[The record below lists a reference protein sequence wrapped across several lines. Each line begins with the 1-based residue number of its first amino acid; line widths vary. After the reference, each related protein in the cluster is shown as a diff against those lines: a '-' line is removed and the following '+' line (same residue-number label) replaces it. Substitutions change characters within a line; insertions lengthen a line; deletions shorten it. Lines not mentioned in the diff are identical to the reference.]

1 MKSYLLAAMI
11 TTGLLSISTT
21 AMCAN
26 AQNAADIIKDK
37 AISYAIYYKKNPNF
51 DIKTAS
57 SELSQNAIDLGKIYG
72 GGYQLTLSDITSEQC
87 LTELAKLGIDS
98 QTFVNKALAG
108 QYKTIVDVNGN
119 IVMLIAGGAGQLT
132 YTVIDKGGYCTI
144 DKSIHDA
151 YWAANI
157 IRLGIDGINVVF
169 S

>member
-1 MKSYLLAAMI
+1 MKSHLLAAI
-11 TTGLLSISTT
+11 ISAGLLSISTT

-26 AQNAADIIKDK
+26 TQNAANILKDK
-37 AISYAIYYKKNPNF
+37 AISYAMHYEKDTNF

-57 SELSQNAIDLGKIYG
+57 RELSQNAIDLGKIYSSS
-72 GGYQLTLSDITSEQC
+72 YQLKLNDITSEQC
-87 LTELAKLGIDS
+87 LEEVANLGIDS
-98 QTFVNKALAG
+98 QTFVNKALAS
-108 QYKTIVDVNGN
+108 QYKTIVVVNGN

-144 DKSIHDA
+144 DKSIHDS

-157 IRLGIDGINVVF
+157 IRLAIDGINITF